1 VSTALI
7 VAAAGSGRRLGLGHP
22 KAVAELAG
30 VPIIK
35 RTVARF
41 TSVEDI
47 TEAVIVAPPG
57 FVPEVQAA
65 LVGLDWPGSDV
76 RVVAGGATRQESV
89 RCGIES
95 LKSSPQIV
103 CIHDA
108 ARPFVTQATIE
119 AVLKAARTH
128 GAATAGSRPRDSV
141 REDMD
146 DDGRT
151 RALDRAKIWLVETP
165 QAFSYSLV
173 RLAHERAR
181 ATGLRGTDDASIV
194 EACGGASVVVVP
206 STGVNLKITHPQ
218 DLEMARQLLDG

>member
-7 VAAAGSGRRLGLGHP
+7 VAAAGSGRRLGLGQP

-41 TSVEDI
+41 TSVADI
-47 TEAVIVAPPG
+47 NEAVIVAPPG
-57 FVPEVQAA
+57 FVHEIQAS
-65 LVGLDWPGSDV
+65 LVGLNWPGCQV

-95 LKSSPQIV
+95 LESNPDIV
-103 CIHDA
+103 CIHDG

-119 AVLKAARTH
+119 AVLEAARTH
-128 GAATAGSRPRDSV
+128 GAATAGSRPTDSV
-141 REDMD
+141 REDV
-146 DDGRT
+146 DGGTSRT
-151 RALDRAKIWLVETP
+151 LDRSKVWLVETP

-181 ATGLRGTDDASIV
+181 ATGTRGTDDASIV
-194 EACGGASVVVVP
+194 ETCGGVSIVVVP
-206 STGVNLKITHPQ
+206 SNGLNLKITHSQ
-218 DLEMARQLLDG
+218 DLAIARHLLDG

>member
-1 VSTALI
+1 MSTALI
-7 VAAAGSGRRLGLGHP
+7 VAAAGSGRRLGLVHP

-30 VPIIK
+30 IPIIK

-41 TSVEDI
+41 TGVEDI
-47 TEAVIVAPPG
+47 IEAVIVAPPG
-57 FVPEVQAA
+57 FVREVQAA

-95 LKSSPQIV
+95 LKSTPQIV

-108 ARPFVTQATIE
+108 ARPFVTQPTIE

-141 REDMD
+141 REDI
-146 DDGRT
+146 DDGRS
-151 RALDRAKIWLVETP
+151 RALDRSKIWLVETP